1 MCCDPGHIAL
11 FFPRKSTQD
20 YVVAEKPFVKNL
32 TAFTVGMWVQMAN
45 DSKTKLS
52 TTVFF
57 SYAIINGSDNN
68 RELFFEMDAHE
79 VWLGIRTIQKRHDM
93 PENFLDEKW
102 HHVCLIWENSFGKYY
117 FHIDGVKI
125 FEGIVANGDQIRAPG
140 AIVLGQE
147 QRTYIGGFNEYQSFT
162 GNLTSVNMWDKA
174 LDPSGVEDLAK
185 RCPTVEGNLVKWS
198 DLYAKLRHGAVQLVC
213 QSSCE

>member
-1 MCCDPGHIAL
+1 MRARALYHRKPIKKDANIILLNYLVASKAMVGLPVNHEFTPCARTRIPISPPRVLNILFHRTAYLQWTSHGLLHPPPRSSPPSLIPPHCFISMFSGHIAL

-79 VWLGIRTIQKRHDM
+79 VWLGIRTIQKR
-93 PENFLDEKW
+93 
-102 HHVCLIWENSFGKYY
+102 
-117 FHIDGVKI
+117 
-125 FEGIVANGDQIRAPG
+125 
-140 AIVLGQE
+140 
-147 QRTYIGGFNEYQSFT
+147 
-162 GNLTSVNMWDKA
+162 
-174 LDPSGVEDLAK
+174 
-185 RCPTVEGNLVKWS
+185 
-198 DLYAKLRHGAVQLVC
+198 
-213 QSSCE
+213 